1 MLHSNHTFE
10 RYWSNI
16 SLDML
21 GLQPSIGGFLM
32 KPDIGAIADV
42 LSDVLELIEMLRGD
56 VLQMM
61 EDSEE

>member
-1 MLHSNHTFE
+1 
-10 RYWSNI
+10 
-16 SLDML
+16 
-21 GLQPSIGGFLM
+21 M

-61 EDSEE
+61 EDLE

>member
-1 MLHSNHTFE
+1 MF
-10 RYWSNI
+10 R
-16 SLDML
+16 L
-21 GLQPSIGGFLM
+21 GTAKPHFGGFLM

>member
-1 MLHSNHTFE
+1 
-10 RYWSNI
+10 
-16 SLDML
+16 
-21 GLQPSIGGFLM
+21 M

-61 EDSEE
+61 EDLEE